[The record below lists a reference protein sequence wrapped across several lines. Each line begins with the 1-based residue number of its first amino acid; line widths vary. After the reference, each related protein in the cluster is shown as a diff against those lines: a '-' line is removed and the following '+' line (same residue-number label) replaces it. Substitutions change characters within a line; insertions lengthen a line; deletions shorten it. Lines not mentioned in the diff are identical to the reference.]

1 MGYQIAII
9 GGGPGGYV
17 AAIRAAQLGAKVVV
31 VEQDALG
38 GTCLNRGCIP
48 TKALLA
54 GAALIKGIQGAAAF
68 GIDVTDYRVNYAR
81 LAARKDAVVKQLNQ
95 GIAFLFKK
103 NKVDLIKG
111 RGYLKGPGRV
121 AVTTDGGAVEDIEAE
136 NIILATGSEPALLT
150 SLGYNGS
157 SVVTSNEA
165 LAWTEVPGELLIIG
179 GGVIGC
185 EFASLFA
192 TLGSKVTIVEMM
204 PTILPMIDVEISR
217 RFSMLLKKAGVEI
230 KTKAQITEVREEDG
244 RVRATLADGQ
254 TIEADKVLISIGRR
268 FNTRELGLEE
278 AGIEL
283 GPKGEVIVDEY
294 MRTNVPGI
302 YAVGDIT
309 NKVQLAHV
317 ASAQGLAAVAT
328 IMGRPTKVNYD
339 AVPSCIYTLP
349 EIAGVGLTKE
359 AAEERGFKVKVGKF
373 PFQASGKALC
383 SGETEGMVKII
394 AEAESD
400 RILGVFIMGPHATEL
415 IAEGALAVNKGIT
428 AGELAATIHAHPT
441 LSEAVMEAAEAVHGM
456 SIHI

>member
-68 GIDVTDYRVNYAR
+68 GIDVTSYRVDYGR

-121 AVTTDGGAVEDIEAE
+121 AVTTAEGAVEDIEAE

-192 TLGSKVTIVEMM
+192 VLGSKVTIVEMM

-230 KTKAQITEVREEDG
+230 KTKAQITEVREEGG

-268 FNTRELGLEE
+268 FNTRDLGLEE

-359 AAEERGFKVKVGKF
+359 AAEERGLKVKVGKF

>member
-1 MGYQIAII
+1 MSYKIAII

-17 AAIRAAQLGAKVVV
+17 AAIRAAQLGARVVV

-54 GAALIKGIQGAAAF
+54 GAALVKGIQGAAAF
-68 GIDVTDYRVNYAR
+68 GIDVKDYRVDYAR
-81 LAARKDAVVKQLNQ
+81 LAARKDAVVKQLTQ
-95 GIAFLFKK
+95 GIAYLFKK
-103 NKVDLIKG
+103 NKVDHIKG
-111 RGYLKGPGRV
+111 RGFLKGPGRV
-121 AVTTDGGAVEDIEAE
+121 EVVTAEGTVENIEAE
-136 NIILATGSEPALLT
+136 NIILATGSEPALIT
-150 SLGYNGS
+150 ALGYNGS
-157 SVVTSNEA
+157 TVVTSNEA
-165 LAWTEVPGELLIIG
+165 LAWKDVPAELLIVG

-204 PTILPMIDVEISR
+204 PTILPMIDSEISR
-217 RFSMLLKKAGVEI
+217 RFSMMLKKAGVEI
-230 KTKAQITEVREEDG
+230 KTKAQITAVKEEG
-244 RVRATLADGQ
+244 NRVRATLADGQ
-254 TIEADKVLISIGRR
+254 TIEADKVLISIGRQ
-268 FNTRELGLEE
+268 FNTRDLGLEE
-278 AGIEL
+278 AGVAM
-283 GPKGEVIVDEY
+283 GPKGEIIVDEY

-302 YAVGDIT
+302 YAIGDVT
-309 NKVQLAHV
+309 NKIQLAHV

-328 IMGRPTKVNYD
+328 IMGRPTKVDYD

-349 EIAGVGLTKE
+349 EIAGVGLTRE
-359 AAEERGFKVKVGKF
+359 AAEERGIKVKVGKF

-428 AGELAATIHAHPT
+428 ATELAATIHAHPT
-441 LSEAVMEAAEAVHGM
+441 LAEAVMEAAEAVHGK
-456 SIHI
+456 SIHT

>member
-1 MGYQIAII
+1 MNYQIAIL

-31 VEQDALG
+31 IEQDALG

-54 GAALIKGIQGAAAF
+54 GAALVKGIQGAASF
-68 GIDVTDYRVNYAR
+68 GIDVGDYRVDYAR
-81 LAARKDAVVKQLNQ
+81 LAARKDAVVKQLTG
-95 GIAFLFKK
+95 GIAYLFKK

-111 RGYLKGPGRV
+111 RGFLKGPGQIEV
-121 AVTTDGGAVEDIEAE
+121 ATAEVMIENIQAE
-136 NIILATGSEPALLT
+136 NIILATGSEPALIKA
-150 SLGYNGS
+150 LGYNGRT
-157 SVVTSNEA
+157 VVTSTEA
-165 LAWTEVPGELLIIG
+165 LAWTEVPAELLIIG

-185 EFASLFA
+185 EFATLFA

-204 PTILPMIDVEISR
+204 PTILPMIDSEISR

-230 KTKAQITEVREEDG
+230 KTKAQITEVKEAGG
-244 RVRATLADGQ
+244 RVQAALADGQ
-254 TIEADKVLISIGRR
+254 TINVDKVLISIGRQ
-268 FNTRELGLEE
+268 FNTRGLGLEE
-278 AGIEL
+278 AGITL
-283 GPKGEVIVDEY
+283 GPKGEIVVDEY
-294 MRTNVPGI
+294 LRTSVPGI
-302 YAVGDIT
+302 YAIGDVT
-309 NKVQLAHV
+309 NKIQLAHV

-328 IMGRPTKVNYD
+328 IMDRPTKVNYE

-359 AAEERGFKVKVGKF
+359 AAEGRGMKVRVGKF

-383 SGETEGMVKII
+383 SGETDGMVKVI

-400 RILGVFIMGPHATEL
+400 RVVGVFIMGPHATEL

-441 LSEAVMEAAEAVHGM
+441 LSETVMEAAEAVHGL
-456 SIHI
+456 SIHS

>member
-68 GIDVTDYRVNYAR
+68 GIDVTDYGVNYAR

-121 AVTTDGGAVEDIEAE
+121 AVTTAEGAVEDIEAE

-165 LAWTEVPGELLIIG
+165 LAWMEVPGELLIIG

-268 FNTRELGLEE
+268 FNTRDLGLEE

>member
-1 MGYQIAII
+1 MSYKIAII

-17 AAIRAAQLGAKVVV
+17 AAIRAAQLGARVVV

-54 GAALIKGIQGAAAF
+54 GAALVKGIQGAAAF
-68 GIDVTDYRVNYAR
+68 GIDVKDYRVDYAR
-81 LAARKDAVVKQLNQ
+81 LAARKDAVVKQLTQ
-95 GIAFLFKK
+95 GIAYLFKK
-103 NKVDLIKG
+103 NKVDHIKG
-111 RGYLKGPGRV
+111 RGFLKGPGRV
-121 AVTTDGGAVEDIEAE
+121 EVVTAEGTVENIEAE
-136 NIILATGSEPALLT
+136 NIILATGSEPALIT

-157 SVVTSNEA
+157 TVVTSNEA
-165 LAWTEVPGELLIIG
+165 LAWKEVPAELLIIG

-204 PTILPMIDVEISR
+204 PTILPMIDSEISR
-217 RFSMLLKKAGVEI
+217 RFSMMLKKAGVEI
-230 KTKAQITEVREEDG
+230 KTKAQITEIKEEG
-244 RVRATLADGQ
+244 NRVRATLADGQ
-254 TIEADKVLISIGRR
+254 TIEADKVLISIGRQ
-268 FNTRELGLEE
+268 FNTRDLGLEE
-278 AGIEL
+278 AGVAM
-283 GPKGEVIVDEY
+283 GPKGEIIVDEY

-302 YAVGDIT
+302 YAIGDVT
-309 NKVQLAHV
+309 NKIQLAHV

-328 IMGRPTKVNYD
+328 IMGRPTKVDYD

-349 EIAGVGLTKE
+349 EIAGVGLTRE
-359 AAEERGFKVKVGKF
+359 AAEERGIKVKVGKF

-428 AGELAATIHAHPT
+428 ATELAATIHAHPT
-441 LSEAVMEAAEAVHGM
+441 LAEAVMEAAEAVHGK
-456 SIHI
+456 SIHS

>member
-68 GIDVTDYRVNYAR
+68 GIDVTSYRVDYGR

-121 AVTTDGGAVEDIEAE
+121 AVTTAEGAVEDIEAE

-217 RFSMLLKKAGVEI
+217 RFSLLLKKAGVEI
-230 KTKAQITEVREEDG
+230 KTKAQITEVREEGG

-268 FNTRELGLEE
+268 FNTRDLGLEE
-278 AGIEL
+278 AGVEL

>member
-68 GIDVTDYRVNYAR
+68 GIDVTSYRVDYGR

-121 AVTTDGGAVEDIEAE
+121 AVTTAEGAVEDIEAE

-230 KTKAQITEVREEDG
+230 KTKAQITEVREEGG

-268 FNTRELGLEE
+268 FNTRDLGLEE